1 MNEGVKILLE
11 RMKTN
16 PEEFI
21 AESNYGATK
30 WGTLLQEYRPYLDKE
45 DLEVF
50 DAAHKETIFVIM
62 KQRFTEAVMKELL
75 APEEDDSLGKPW
87 YTAQMGQKGS
97 VLGGQ
102 TPVRSSVTLN
112 NTNAVGTWGTSAAS
126 SVLDAQKYQMEQMK
140 LHLDAHRDL
149 LKEEEKKS
157 KTLFGK
163 LFNYS

>member
-75 APEEDDSLGKPW
+75 APEEEVSDEEWNPFNSAPVKREGSTVTYNAKNRYKWVKNPKSELGL
-87 YTAQMGQKGS
+87 TLVNMGG
-97 VLGGQ
+97 
-102 TPVRSSVTLN
+102 
-112 NTNAVGTWGTSAAS
+112 
-126 SVLDAQKYQMEQMK
+126 
-140 LHLDAHRDL
+140 
-149 LKEEEKKS
+149 EE
-157 KTLFGK
+157 
-163 LFNYS
+163 